1 MQLRLLQV
9 IGQTG
14 SVGAAARRV
23 GLTQSGASQ
32 SIATLEKIL
41 GVELIARRRDGAAL
55 TAFARSI
62 LGEVET
68 VLSAVERI
76 EALARNRMAAP
87 ATRLRVAAIPSEI
100 ECRLPA
106 VRRAFQQMHP
116 DVEFVT
122 FEGGHEDVSLW
133 VRDGVA
139 DVGVTSLPLPEL
151 AATAIGEE
159 ELVIVGRRDD
169 PLMRGETLA
178 VEALRDRPMLAAAG
192 SEGIIGR
199 LVQSSHSEGLRTH
212 DIATVLEMVRQGVGL
227 TLLSEISLPG
237 ADLRDLRAM
246 RLTPPAFRTVYV
258 VSRPG
263 SALTPLIEGFRDAI
277 AGPPAGHK
285 KN

>member
-1 MQLRLLQV
+1 MRIGLVQLRLLQAV
-9 IGQTG
+9 GQTG

-41 GVELIARRRDGAAL
+41 GAELIARRRDGATL

-68 VLSAVERI
+68 VLAAVERI

-87 ATRLRVAAIPSEI
+87 AARLRVAAIPSEL

-116 DVEFVT
+116 DVEMVT

-151 AATAIGEE
+151 AATAIGDE

-169 PLMRGETLA
+169 PLMRGPTLTVA
-178 VEALRDRPMLAAAG
+178 ALRDRRMLSAAG
-192 SEGIIGR
+192 SEGIIDR
-199 LVQSSHSEGLRTH
+199 LIQAGGTRSERVRTR

-258 VSRPG
+258 VSRPED
-263 SALTPLIEGFRDAI
+263 AATPLVEGFHAAT
-277 AGPPAGHK
+277 AGS
-285 KN
+285 